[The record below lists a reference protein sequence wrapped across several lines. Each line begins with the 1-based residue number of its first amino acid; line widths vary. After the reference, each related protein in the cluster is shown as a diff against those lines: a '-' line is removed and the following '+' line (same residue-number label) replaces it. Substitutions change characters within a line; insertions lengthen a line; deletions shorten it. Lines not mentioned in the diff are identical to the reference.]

1 MHRNRYLVL
10 LIVLVCSHVA
20 LPTLRILMPGGHSI
34 LEKLVMLSLL
44 AALLFAILFAV
55 STKPAVRAKVMLLA
69 VSALATRGI
78 DIVMP
83 SAVLDAI
90 ALLCMVAILL
100 MIIGA
105 GLRVLFRPMTV
116 TINTISASLC
126 VYILMVLLWA
136 NLYSLVELLLPGSF
150 AYSLDENFVMNMRD
164 GQAIYATYYS
174 FVTITTLGYGDI
186 LPVSP
191 PAMALATLQAFVGQM
206 YVAILV
212 ARLVSVYS
220 GPATEPADSDNRE
233 Q

>member
-1 MHRNRYLVL
+1 MQRNRYLVL
-10 LIVLVCSHVA
+10 LVVLVFSHVA
-20 LPTLRILMPGGHSI
+20 LPTLRMLMPGAHGM
-34 LEKLVMLSLL
+34 LQKLVMLSLL
-44 AALLFAILFAV
+44 AMLLFAILFAV
-55 STKPAVRAKVMLLA
+55 SKKTAVRATAILLA
-69 VSALATRGI
+69 VSALAARGI
-78 DIVMP
+78 DVVMP
-83 SAVLDAI
+83 SIALDAI

-100 MIIGA
+100 MIIGS
-105 GLRVLFRPMTV
+105 GLRVLFRPMVV
-116 TINTISASLC
+116 TIDTISASLC

-136 NLYSLVELLLPGSF
+136 NLYALVDLFLPGSF
-150 AYSLDENFVMNMRD
+150 AYSLDESFTMNMRD

-220 GPATEPADSDNRE
+220 APGTEPADGDNRE
-233 Q
+233 H